1 MRSVRSAT
9 REPLTVGQ
17 NEHDL
22 FAKFSRFLDW
32 ERTAH
37 PPSSGVSPFLAE
49 SARPVYTLAPS
60 ALPCS
65 VNPPTPGLG
74 LSRSSQKKKKLS

>member
-1 MRSVRSAT
+1 MRSAT